1 MKSGNCPAIEETR
14 RARPVSTE
22 FVAPESRIP
31 IDPIDLKPGRFSMKY
46 LLLLALLPACFG
58 ASAQPAY
65 PSKPITIIV
74 PFGAGGVADIT
85 ARTVGHAMAAS
96 LKQPVVIDNRPSA
109 GTIIGSTAVAK
120 AAPDGYTLLL
130 LSNANMI
137 SAGLFKKLPYEPVK
151 SFAPIGTLGYFDLA
165 LFVAD
170 QSPLKSVQD
179 MVARAKAQPG
189 QLTIG
194 TIAIGSTQN
203 LSAELFKSSAGID
216 ALIVPYNGTP
226 ALLTALIGGQI
237 DVGFEVL
244 GPMLSHVVP
253 GPKGLRPLAV
263 TSDRRFAGLP
273 NVPTVQESGVPKY
286 SVASWN
292 ALAAPAGTPPRVIET
307 LNAAVR
313 DAVSKPDVQQR
324 LQALGVRAQA
334 SSSAELAQLMESEIQ
349 RWKQVIVTSKIP
361 AQ

>member
-1 MKSGNCPAIEETR
+1 MK
-14 RARPVSTE
+14 
-22 FVAPESRIP
+22 F
-31 IDPIDLKPGRFSMKY
+31 
-46 LLLLALLPACFG
+46 LLFLALLPACLG

-65 PSKPITIIV
+65 PSRPITIIV
-74 PFGAGGVADIT
+74 PFGPGGVADIT
-85 ARTVGHAMAAS
+85 ARTVGQAMAAS

-109 GTIIGSTAVAK
+109 GAIIGSAAVAK

-130 LSNANMI
+130 MSNANAV

-151 SFAPIGTLGYFDLA
+151 GFAPIGTLGYFDLA

-170 QSPLKSVQD
+170 KSPLKSVQD
-179 MVARAKAQPG
+179 LVARAKAQPG

-194 TIAIGSTQN
+194 TIAVGSTQN
-203 LSAELFKSSAGID
+203 LAAELFKTTAGID
-216 ALIVPYNGTP
+216 ALVVPYNGTP
-226 ALLTALIGGQI
+226 ALQTALLAGQV

-244 GPMLSHVVP
+244 SPMMSHIVS
-253 GPKGLRPLAV
+253 GAKGLRPLAV

-307 LNAAVR
+307 LNAAIR
-313 DAVSKPDVQQR
+313 DAVNKPEVQQR
-324 LQALGVRAQA
+324 LQTLGVRAQA
-334 SSSAELAQLMESEIQ
+334 STPAEAAQLLDSEIQ
-349 RWKQVIVTSKIP
+349 RWKQVIVSAKIP
-361 AQ
+361 TQ